1 MTPMPWHN
9 PPLLSP
15 RLPPRA
21 ESRSRGR
28 FASLALGQITLQ
40 VQRLFSFYLFAGESK
55 SKKRKN
61 SFWCSRAVMFMLKY
75 SNEERFC
82 QKTLNISKKKKSPK
96 KICLLVGGERK
107 LQMSASRYLVDAD
120 QRLSDCFISRA
131 CEPTQITTDR
141 HLKRISLLDVLLQEV
156 HEIPPTKTV
165 GTNPHRSSSRM
176 QLLGAIK
183 ETFFKPWI
191 FLKDF
196 QKVILRLITR

>member
-40 VQRLFSFYLFAGESK
+40 IQRLFSFCLFAGESK
-55 SKKRKN
+55 SKRKT

-75 SNEERFC
+75 SNEERFR
-82 QKTLNISKKKKSPK
+82 QKTLNISKKKKRKVP
-96 KICLLVGGERK
+96 KICLLVGSERK

-141 HLKRISLLDVLLQEV
+141 HPKRISLLDVLLQEV
-156 HEIPPTKTV
+156 HETPPTKTV
-165 GTNPHRSSSRM
+165 GANPHRS
-176 QLLGAIK
+176 
-183 ETFFKPWI
+183 
-191 FLKDF
+191 
-196 QKVILRLITR
+196 